1 MNSSRRR
8 RVVCGMSG
16 GVDSSAT
23 AALLLEQGY
32 EVIGITLKLWP
43 QDCVNRAEDKCCG
56 PQAVTDA
63 RAVCHQLG
71 IPYYLIDEAAEFQ
84 KHVIQY
90 FADEYRA
97 SRTPNPCV
105 MCNQNLKFGRL
116 INRADQLG
124 ADFIATGH
132 FARVERPLTSLRSEA
147 TARQATPI
155 SMNPGTSNQPSLR
168 SYGSAGIEHR
178 TSNIEC
184 GQKTE
189 NEPLTPALSPFGG
202 EREKAAAGRAAA
214 RPYRVQGFNAQILRG
229 NHSPSDGERVSPA
242 GSGRYL
248 LKRGRDL
255 KKDQSYFL
263 FSLRQDQLA
272 RALFPLGEKTKS
284 DTRAVAR
291 HCQLKTADKEESME
305 ICFVPDNDYG
315 GFLQQANLVR
325 KHRGE
330 ITDLHGHVLG
340 HHDGIEFYTIGQRRG
355 LGITT
360 PKPVYVVELDADRNR
375 VVVGDETALDR
386 DEFTATQCN
395 WIPFDQP
402 AGPMEV
408 TTKIRYNHPGT
419 PATVTPS
426 GNGTVR
432 VKLHSPQRAITPGQ
446 AAVFYQ
452 DDLVLGGGWI
462 AR

>member
-1 MNSSRRR
+1 VNSQKRQ

-32 EVIGITLKLWP
+32 DVIGITLKLWP

-63 RAVCHQLG
+63 RSVCDKLD

-90 FADEYRA
+90 FADEYKA
-97 SRTPNPCV
+97 GRTPNPCV

-116 INRADQLG
+116 IDRADQLG

-132 FARVERPLTSLRSEA
+132 FARVERALT
-147 TARQATPI
+147 
-155 SMNPGTSNQPSLR
+155 PSLSHPMGEGGRR
-168 SYGSAGIEHR
+168 S
-178 TSNIEC
+178 
-184 GQKTE
+184 
-189 NEPLTPALSPFGG
+189 G
-202 EREKAAAGRAAA
+202 E
-214 RPYRVQGFNAQILRG
+214 
-229 NHSPSDGERVSPA
+229 
-242 GSGRYL
+242 GRYL

-255 KKDQSYFL
+255 RKDQSYFL

-272 RALFPLGEKTKS
+272 RAIFPLGEKTKS
-284 DTRAVAR
+284 DTREVAR
-291 HCQLKTADKEESME
+291 HCNLKTADKEESME
-305 ICFVPDNDYG
+305 ICFVPDNNYG
-315 GFLQQANLVR
+315 GFLQQANLVQ

-330 ITDLHGHVLG
+330 IADVHGHVLG
-340 HHDGIEFYTIGQRRG
+340 HHDGIEFYTIGQRKG

-360 PKPVYVVELDADRNR
+360 SKPVYVVELDAESNR
-375 VVVGDETALDR
+375 VVVGDESALNR
-386 DEFTATQCN
+386 DEFIANRCN
-395 WIPFDQP
+395 WHPFDSLTEP
-402 AGPMEV
+402 IEV
-408 TTKIRYNHPGT
+408 TAKIRYNHPGT
-419 PATVTPS
+419 PATVTPLENNS
-426 GNGTVR
+426 VR
-432 VKLHSPQRAITPGQ
+432 VKLHTPQRAITPGQ

-452 DDLVLGGGWI
+452 DDLVVGGGWI